1 MADQKKKIII
11 IDDEKSFANIL
22 ATTLKKLGFE
32 VKFYLDSCEAL
43 KNVIKDK
50 PDIILL
56 DIMMPGL
63 NGIEVFKHLKQDL
76 RGQKIK
82 IFFLTNLEE
91 TESGIKID
99 DNFALSVGADGYI
112 KKADGLEKMLE
123 KIKGCL

>member
-1 MADQKKKIII
+1 
-11 IDDEKSFANIL
+11 
-22 ATTLKKLGFE
+22 
-32 VKFYLDSCEAL
+32 
-43 KNVIKDK
+43 
-50 PDIILL
+50 
-56 DIMMPGL
+56 MMPGL

-76 RGQKIK
+76 RDQRTK

-112 KKADGLEKMLE
+112 KKTDDLEKMLE

>member
-22 ATTLKKLGFE
+22 TTALEKLGFE

-43 KNVIKDK
+43 KNVIEDK

-56 DIMMPGL
+56 DVMMPGL

-76 RGQKIK
+76 RDQRTK

-112 KKADGLEKMLE
+112 KKTDDLEKMIE

>member
-11 IDDEKSFANIL
+11 IDDEKSFVNIL
-22 ATTLKKLGFE
+22 TTALEKLGFE

-43 KNVIKDK
+43 KNVIEDK

-56 DIMMPGL
+56 DVMMPGL

-76 RGQKIK
+76 RDQRTK

-112 KKADGLEKMLE
+112 KKTDDLEKMIE

>member
-1 MADQKKKIII
+1 MTDQKKKIII
-11 IDDEKSFANIL
+11 IDDEKSFVNIL
-22 ATTLKKLGFE
+22 TTALEKLGFE

-43 KNVIKDK
+43 KNVIEDK

-56 DIMMPGL
+56 DVMMPGL

-76 RGQKIK
+76 RDQRTK

-112 KKADGLEKMLE
+112 KKTDDLEKMLE